1 MEEFEYET
9 APQPQ
14 KRSPFADSPYVCAV
28 PEEQPVT
35 PTVKTPVVP
44 QKVSAPKQKWGKKIL
59 TCVALSLAVAIVTSF
74 VVSGIWQGRMDNME
88 KAMDEKF
95 QALQQMY
102 DDYKNNVSAP
112 IPEEGPLTPSQIYA
126 KNIDAVVKLTG
137 IRETADGYKEA
148 RGTGFLISADGYL
161 LTNHHLIEN
170 ISYGYAELYGG
181 KVYDFK
187 IVGYEVNHDMA
198 VLKIDAENLPH
209 VTFGSSDALNVGDR
223 VTVIGNHLGE
233 LSSTLTVGYV
243 SGKDRIVTSEGVALN
258 LLQTDAALNP
268 GSSGGPVFDVYGQ
281 VVGMVSLKLV
291 NTGDQASALEGLGF
305 AVPMDDVKGMIQD
318 LMEYG
323 YISGASLGVMVMDV
337 DAQSQYMGLPAG
349 AFVDSVV
356 AGSAAQKAG
365 IRAGDIIVNLAGYD
379 VDSVAT
385 LTRILLRLEAG
396 ETVSV
401 TVYRNG
407 QKVYLNIT
415 LDEKAPQ
422 QNPPVTEPPVN
433 NDLFDDIMD
442 FIFGF

>member
-1 MEEFEYET
+1 M
-9 APQPQ
+9 
-14 KRSPFADSPYVCAV
+14 
-28 PEEQPVT
+28 
-35 PTVKTPVVP
+35 
-44 QKVSAPKQKWGKKIL
+44 
-59 TCVALSLAVAIVTSF
+59 
-74 VVSGIWQGRMDNME
+74 
-88 KAMDEKF
+88 
-95 QALQQMY
+95 
-102 DDYKNNVSAP
+102 
-112 IPEEGPLTPSQIYA
+112 
-126 KNIDAVVKLTG
+126 VKLTG

-161 LTNHHLIEN
+161 LTNHHLIED
-170 ISYGYAELYGG
+170 ISYGYAEVYGG
-181 KVYDFK
+181 KVYNFK
-187 IVGYEVNHDMA
+187 IVGYEANHDMA

-209 VTFGSSDALNVGDR
+209 VTLGSSDALNVGDR

-243 SGKDRIVTSEGVALN
+243 SGKDRIVTSEGTALN

-268 GSSGGPVFDVYGQ
+268 GSSGGPVFNVYGQ

-422 QNPPVTEPPVN
+422 QNPPATEPTVN
-433 NDLFDDIMD
+433 NDLFDNIMD